1 MNDKNGKRKNLLDI
15 DRQKKG
21 MDKKGNET
29 SIFRPIKCLPIMWE
43 VFTRILAEQVY
54 GHV

>member
-21 MDKKGNET
+21 MDKKREWNINI
-29 SIFRPIKCLPIMWE
+29 S
-43 VFTRILAEQVY
+43 AD
-54 GHV
+54 